1 MVLKKEKKE
10 EIIKKFAQGKA
21 DTGSAEVQIALLTE
35 RINTLAEHL
44 KKNKKDNHS
53 RHGLLLLVSH
63 RKKLVTYLQRK
74 DAKRYENLAV
84 SLGLR

>member
-10 EIIKKFAQGKA
+10 EIIKKFAQGKE
-21 DTGSAEVQIALLTE
+21 DTGSPEVQIALLTE

-63 RKKLVTYLQRK
+63 RKKLVTYLQRQ
-74 DAKRYENLAV
+74 DAKRYRQLAA